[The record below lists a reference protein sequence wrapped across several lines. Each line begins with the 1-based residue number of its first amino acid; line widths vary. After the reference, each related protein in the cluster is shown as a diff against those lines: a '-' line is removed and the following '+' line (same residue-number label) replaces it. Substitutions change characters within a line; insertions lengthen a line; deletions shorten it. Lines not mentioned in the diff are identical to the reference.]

1 MKTRSLGPEGLMVSA
16 IGYGAP
22 TFSGRTPPGG
32 LDNACAVIARAI
44 DLGITLIDTA
54 DHGDGNNEE
63 VLGTALKGRRDK
75 VVLCSK
81 FGNLRGWS
89 WAKDGARTVDGS
101 PAYAR
106 ASLEGS
112 LARLGTDHLDL
123 YYLHRVD
130 PDIPIEESIGGMVRL
145 KEEGKIRHIGI
156 CEAGPET
163 IRRAARIHPI
173 TAIQSEYS
181 LMTRD
186 YEADTLPAVAELGIG
201 FVAYYPMGRG
211 FLSGAVRATPG
222 DSRKAVPRFAPE
234 NLAHNLAVL
243 ARMEE
248 LARAKG
254 CTTGQ
259 LALAW
264 LLAQGPG
271 IVPIPGTNSIA
282 HLEEN
287 AAAAEIAL
295 AASDLALLDELF
307 PREGGLR
314 GARFDRDRS
323 HELNI

>member
-1 MKTRSLGPEGLMVSA
+1 MKTRSLGPEGLKVSA

-32 LDNACAVIARAI
+32 IENACAVVARAI
-44 DLGITLIDTA
+44 ELGITLIDTA

-63 VLGTALKGRRDK
+63 VLGVALKGRRDK

-89 WAKDGARTVDGS
+89 WSKDTGRTVDGS

-106 ASLEGS
+106 KSLEGT
-112 LARLGTDHLDL
+112 LTRLKTDYLDL

-130 PDIPIEESIGGMVRL
+130 PDIPIEESIGAMVRL

-163 IRRAARIHPI
+163 IRRAAAVHPI

-186 YEADTLPAVAELGIG
+186 YETDTVPAVAELGIG

-222 DSRKAVPRFAPE
+222 DGRKSVPRFAPE
-234 NLAHNLAVL
+234 NIEHNLKIL
-243 ARMEE
+243 ARMED
-248 LARAKG
+248 LARRKE

-264 LLAQGPG
+264 LLAKGPN
-271 IVPIPGTNSIA
+271 IVPIPGTNSIR

-287 AAAAEIAL
+287 AAAADIAL
-295 AASDLALLDELF
+295 SASDVTLLDGLF
-307 PREGGLR
+307 PREGGLK
-314 GARFDRDRS
+314 GDRFDRDRS
-323 HELNI
+323 NELNI

>member
-1 MKTRSLGPEGLMVSA
+1 MKTRSLGPEGLRVSA

-32 LDNACAVIARAI
+32 IENACAVVARAI
-44 DLGITLIDTA
+44 ELGITLIDTA

-63 VLGTALKGRRDK
+63 VLGVALAGKRDK

-89 WAKDGARTVDGS
+89 WSKDTGRTVDGS

-106 ASLEGS
+106 KSLEGS
-112 LARLGTDHLDL
+112 LSRLKTDYLDL

-130 PDIPIEESIGGMVRL
+130 PDIPIEESIGALVRL

-163 IRRAARIHPI
+163 IRRAAAVHPI

-186 YEADTLPAVAELGIG
+186 YEADTVPAVAEMDIG

-222 DSRKAVPRFAPE
+222 DGRKSVPRFAPE
-234 NLAHNLAVL
+234 NIAHNLKILDRMEDL
-243 ARMEE
+243 AR
-248 LARAKG
+248 RKG

-264 LLAQGPG
+264 LLAKGSN
-271 IVPIPGTNSIA
+271 IVPIPGTNSIE

-287 AAAAEIAL
+287 AAAADIAL
-295 AASDLALLDELF
+295 ATGDIALLDDLF
-307 PREGGLR
+307 PREGGLK
-314 GARFDRDRS
+314 GDRFDRDRS
-323 HELNI
+323 NELNI